1 VRGSRASSASPRSKP
16 ARHAPLPRPVSFAS
30 SCHSLPSSCSLI
42 YLTSLYPPTT
52 RLMHGLL
59 FVLTRVHDP
68 PSSKLRA
75 PRSDAAARQALCVRP
90 QQRPLSLSR
99 AAPTATIGN
108 ALLAA
113 APPRRSGVA
122 SPHARCADVG
132 PAVAR
137 RQPEDEVTGG
147 AWRARGVAMAPSDA
161 AGVGTRHER
170 RPGCSTSAG
179 TTPPRPHHP
188 PPPLRRQLRSIRPYR
203 RADDIFQACA
213 RSRQASPLRRR
224 KAFMPLLALPRRPRT
239 GTRHGR
245 RRRATRA
252 QGRRRSSSWRMRWR
266 SVVPDASLLSS
277 RC

>member
-161 AGVGTRHER
+161 AGVGARHER
-170 RPGCSTSAG
+170 RPGCCSTSAG
-179 TTPPRPHHP
+179 TTPPQPHHT
-188 PPPLRRQLRSIRPYR
+188 PLRRPLRPIRPYR

-213 RSRQASPLRRR
+213 RSRQASPLRR
-224 KAFMPLLALPRRPRT
+224 K
-239 GTRHGR
+239 
-245 RRRATRA
+245 
-252 QGRRRSSSWRMRWR
+252 
-266 SVVPDASLLSS
+266 ASLLLPTSVRTPAS
-277 RC
+277 PPPHRHATRPAPPSHEGPGTAAEQLMAHAMAQRRA